1 MPQIERALEVYTT
14 QMANLIRTEYLFY
27 FLAKENFTKSGKAKV
42 ARARKEFF
50 ETRGRSTMIRTQ
62 FGPDIVSKC
71 HRLALNKCLFESDK
85 HCVHDDKLPS
95 CSVCLEN
102 SANYYLIHGNTAH
115 KCVCGRCAM
124 ELALQ
129 HKKNTTGKVVSPQCP
144 ICRENI
150 TYIVKSAP
158 HELECVCKQARC
170 NRHLVVMQKDDG
182 LVRNVPDDL
191 FASSECHTCTLE
203 MKYSS
208 PCSMV
213 FALHVTGGNH

>member
-1 MPQIERALEVYTT
+1 MPLVDKALEVYTT

-27 FLAKENFTKSGKAKV
+27 FLAKESFTVSGKAKV

-50 ETRGRSTMIRTQ
+50 ASRGRSTMIRTL
-62 FGPDIVSKC
+62 FGPDLVAKC
-71 HRLALNKCLFESDK
+71 HKLAYDKCLLESEK
-85 HCVHDDKLPS
+85 HCVNDDKLPS

-124 ELALQ
+124 VLALQ
-129 HKKNTTGKVVSPQCP
+129 HNRNRGKVVPPRCP
-144 ICRENI
+144 VCRDGI

-158 HELECVCKQARC
+158 HELECVCKQVRC
-170 NRHLVVMQKDDG
+170 NRHLVVMQKADG

-203 MKYSS
+203 MKGSS

-213 FALHVTGGNH
+213 FALHVTGGNQ

>member
-1 MPQIERALEVYTT
+1 
-14 QMANLIRTEYLFY
+14 MANLIRTEYLFY
-27 FLAKENFTKSGKAKV
+27 FLAREIVTVSGKAKV

-50 ETRGRSTMIRTQ
+50 ERRGRSTMIRTQ
-62 FGPDIVSKC
+62 FGHALVAKC
-71 HRLALNKCLFESDK
+71 HKLALNKCILESEK
-85 HCVHDDKLPS
+85 HCVKDGNLPT

-115 KCVCGRCAM
+115 KCVCGTCAIK
-124 ELALQ
+124 LALQ
-129 HKKNTTGKVVSPQCP
+129 RKTKAGKVVPPQCP
-144 ICRENI
+144 ICREDI

-158 HELECVCKQARC
+158 QELECVCKQVRC
-170 NRHLVVMQKDDG
+170 NRHLVVMQKADG

-203 MKYSS
+203 MKCSS

-213 FALHVTGGNH
+213 FALHVTGGTQ